1 MITAASIFSDV
12 RSLMDDDNSGRYNET
27 ADLVPA
33 LNKAVSYLVAVF
45 NSAFE
50 AKKISP
56 ESLRDLSVT
65 KILAVTGNGT
75 KKCDLSTLTDLWTI
89 FGVEPSPTVV
99 GGLLSETV
107 NRFASR
113 LTLEQWNHAQ
123 ADPFSPGTGV
133 SILSDFVQAAYLGP
147 GKFFGDDKSYLMI
160 RPGSAFT
167 ADFVCIWYLKNPSI
181 VATNA
186 TVLEFPQSLHS
197 LLVDK
202 TLNAISIQHGSESL
216 YGKITDR
223 DVNQVLQLMLS

>member
-1 MITAASIFSDV
+1 MIQASDIFSDV
-12 RSLMDDDNSGRYNET
+12 RSLLDDDNSGRYSENL
-27 ADLVPA
+27 DLVPA

-65 KILAVTGNGT
+65 KVLAVTGNGT
-75 KKCDLSTLTDLWTI
+75 KKCDLSSITDLWSI
-89 FGVEPSPTVV
+89 FGVEPDPTVV
-99 GGLLSETV
+99 GGLLSETR

-113 LTLEQWNHAQ
+113 LTLEQWNFAQ
-123 ADPFSPGTGV
+123 SDPFSPGTGV
-133 SILSDFVQAAYLGP
+133 SILSNFVQAAYLGP
-147 GKFFGDDKSYLMI
+147 GQYFGDGKLYLMI

-202 TLNAISIQHGSESL
+202 TLNAMSIQHGPESL
-216 YGKITDR
+216 YGKITDK
-223 DVNQVLQLMLS
+223 DINQVLQLMLS